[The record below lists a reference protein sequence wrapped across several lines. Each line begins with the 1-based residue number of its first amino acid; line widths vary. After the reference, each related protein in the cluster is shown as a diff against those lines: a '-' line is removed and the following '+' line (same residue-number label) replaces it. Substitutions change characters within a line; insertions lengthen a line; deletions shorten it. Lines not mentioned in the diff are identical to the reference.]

1 MIQIK
6 LVTNATRKTI
16 ATDANNTVREVLEAN
31 EVNYEITPVYLDG
44 APLQVGDHDKTF
56 TELGITEKC
65 ILTAV
70 IKTEN
75 A

>member
-6 LVTNATRKTI
+6 IVTNTSRKTI
-16 ATDANNTVREVLEAN
+16 TADANRTIREVLEEN
-31 EVNYEITPVYLDG
+31 NVNYDVAPVYLDG
-44 APLQVGDHDKTF
+44 APLQAGDHDKTF
-56 TELGITEKC
+56 AGIGINEKC
-65 ILTAV
+65 TLTAV

>member
-6 LVTNATRKTI
+6 ITTNTIRKTI
-16 ATDANNTVREVLEAN
+16 ATDENNTVRDVLDAN
-31 EVNYEITPVYLDG
+31 EVNYANTPVYIDG
-44 APLQVGDHDKTF
+44 SPLNVGDHDKTF
-56 TELGITEKC
+56 AQLGITEKC